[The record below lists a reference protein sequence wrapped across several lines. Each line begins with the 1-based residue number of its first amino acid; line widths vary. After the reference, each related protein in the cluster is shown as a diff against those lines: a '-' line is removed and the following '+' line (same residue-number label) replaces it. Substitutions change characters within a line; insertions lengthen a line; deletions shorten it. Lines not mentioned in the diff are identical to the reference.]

1 MIDIDENQAKEVL
14 DYLVKRLG
22 FMSLHIKKQYAW
34 NDMYKIHVGCY
45 SRSNL
50 YCYTYY
56 SSGIFHFFLKQN
68 EITYSN
74 ILRYLL
80 KIATY
85 TNLYIIYNRCEITF
99 LEKGTT
105 LESILIDIDLHKDLL
120 KEPA

>member
-22 FMSLHIKKQYAW
+22 FVSLHIKFHCAW
-34 NDMYKIHVGCY
+34 NNMYKIHVGCCY
-45 SRSNL
+45 GKSNPCYYL
-50 YCYTYY
+50 YYK
-56 SSGIFHFFLKQN
+56 GDIFHFFLKPN

-80 KIATY
+80 KIATCC
-85 TNLYIIYNRCEITF
+85 NLYIFYNRHEIIF

-120 KEPA
+120 K